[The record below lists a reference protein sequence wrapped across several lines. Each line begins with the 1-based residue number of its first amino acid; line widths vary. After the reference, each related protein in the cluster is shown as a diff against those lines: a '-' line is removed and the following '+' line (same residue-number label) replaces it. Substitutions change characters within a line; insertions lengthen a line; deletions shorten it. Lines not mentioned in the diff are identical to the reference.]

1 MQTKKHSHGGKA
13 RSLKLAQVREE
24 PRLSHKKIVFW
35 VVGVFAALLICAG
48 LFWNY
53 YHNRA
58 LPNVSVGS
66 VQVSGKT
73 PEEIKQ
79 AIAQQVPEFKITFD
93 DNGKKTTIPA
103 KDLGITV
110 DTDATVQ
117 NVLTARRSSDAWQ
130 NVQLW
135 QTRSVPLVLVND
147 PGVLIAYAKEHYPA
161 VFVNAKEPQIVYN
174 ESAKS
179 FEVTPGAPGKGLDI
193 KSFER
198 ALPGLA
204 LDPQNFTLKLT
215 SAEVAPLLDEHQLRD
230 VAARANHI
238 IDQKVA
244 FTLEDQEI
252 YHATR
257 GDIATWINF
266 TPDATK
272 GTLTLLVDTA
282 KVNQFVSGKVGPAVA
297 SPPVDRKVIVD
308 SASGNQTVIQ
318 QGRAGSQI
326 QDIEPLAKEIAAAVS
341 RGDSITKS
349 VTIAS
354 APFKTVTMTGTDKW
368 LEVDL
373 STQTLTMWLGSQAV
387 KSFLISSGKAATPT
401 QIGEG
406 MIYSKTSSMTMTGT
420 IAGDYF
426 YVPNVKWVS
435 FFNGGEAI
443 HGTYWH
449 KNFGYPMSH
458 GCINMT
464 EADAKTIYDFA
475 PIGTKVIVHA

>member
-1 MQTKKHSHGGKA
+1 MQTKKHSHGGKT
-13 RSLKLAQVREE
+13 RSLKLAQVHEE
-24 PRLSHKKIVFW
+24 PSLSHKKMAFW
-35 VVGVFAALLICAG
+35 CMGVVAVLLVSAG
-48 LFWNY
+48 LFWNF

-58 LPNVSVGS
+58 LPNVAVGS

-79 AIAQQVPEFKITFD
+79 AIAQQAPKLKITFD
-93 DNGKKTTIPA
+93 DNGKKTTVAA

-110 DTDATVQ
+110 DTEAT
-117 NVLTARRSSDAWQ
+117 LRSALEARRGGDAWQ
-130 NVQLW
+130 NAQLW
-135 QTRSVPLVLVND
+135 QTHIVPLVLVND
-147 PGVLIAYAKEHYPA
+147 PGILIAYAKEHYPS
-161 VFVNAKEPQIVYN
+161 VFVHAKEPQIVYN
-174 ESAKS
+174 DSAKS

-198 ALPGLA
+198 ALPDLA
-204 LDPQNFTLKLT
+204 RDPGTFTLKLT
-215 SAEVAPLLDEHQLRD
+215 SADVAPLLDEHQLRD
-230 VAARANHI
+230 VAARANRI

-244 FTLEDQEI
+244 FTLEGQEI

-272 GTLTLLVDTA
+272 GTLDLLVDTA
-282 KVNQFVSGKVGPAVA
+282 KVNQFIASKVGPAVA
-297 SPPVDRKVIVD
+297 SPPIDRKVVVD
-308 SASGNQTVIQ
+308 SNSGVQTIIQ
-318 QGRAGSQI
+318 QGKAGSQI
-326 QDIEPLAKEIAAAVS
+326 QDIDPLAKDIAS
-341 RGDSITKS
+341 SLTRGDSITKS

-368 LEVDL
+368 IEVDL
-373 STQTLTMWLGSQAV
+373 STQTLTMWLGSQVV

-406 MIYSKTSSMTMTGT
+406 MIYSKTPSMTMTGT

-449 KNFGYPMSH
+449 SNFGYPMSH

-464 EADAKTIYDFA
+464 EVDAKTLYDFA